1 MLQVLW
7 FLPLDYQQLI
17 LLVIL
22 NRIKTKTNF
31 QTFQMTSINLFPTE
45 DKQTL
50 RAEKL
55 KFQFSFSAYSSYMTI
70 SDRDKELTIYLD
82 DKAVRDQILFNVNN
96 LSADYSRDNSFLKL
110 LFQKTVEKINKMS
123 KEDKALMQGIQD
135 NMFVFETLL
144 LSDDKSLQTLLAST
158 SK

>member
-1 MLQVLW
+1 
-7 FLPLDYQQLI
+7 
-17 LLVIL
+17 
-22 NRIKTKTNF
+22 
-31 QTFQMTSINLFPTE
+31 MTSINLFPTE
-45 DKQTL
+45 DRQTL

-55 KFQFSFSAYSSYMTI
+55 KFQFSYSAYSSYMTI

-123 KEDKALMQGIQD
+123 KEDKDLMESWLVA
-135 NMFVFETLL
+135 NF
-144 LSDDKSLQTLLAST
+144 KSEVNN
-158 SK
+158 